1 VTGDQL
7 AALIARAMPLLAEA
21 QEELRALDAALGDG
35 DLGITVAKGAQA
47 VQTAVQELAAG
58 ATPAA
63 VLQAAGRAFASANPS
78 TMAALTGG
86 ALLAAAKEIG
96 EATELDRALVL
107 RLGRAA
113 AGRIAERGKAVPGDK
128 TVLDALLP
136 SLEAVQTSPDPDS
149 RALLAAAGAAA
160 EVGVHDTAA
169 STSQRGRAA
178 WIGERG
184 AGTPDPGATAYVRLL
199 QALHDAWPA

>member
-1 VTGDQL
+1 MTGDQL

-47 VQTAVQELAAG
+47 VQAAVQELAAG

-63 VLQAAGRAFASANPS
+63 VLQTAGRAFASANPS

-199 QALHDAWPA
+199 QALNDAWPA

>member
-47 VQTAVQELAAG
+47 VQAAVQELAAG

-63 VLQAAGRAFASANPS
+63 VLQTAGRAFASANPS

-199 QALHDAWPA
+199 QALNDAWPA